1 MISKAAMTEEELSKY
16 YDAYGEFENLPFD
29 MEIMMYRLL
38 DTMTTRQIEDV
49 LDQIDAEGLQ
59 EREWKILE
67 RKHDRQFGGMYA
79 TEETEY

>member
-1 MISKAAMTEEELSKY
+1 MISTAAMTEKELRDY
-16 YDAYGEFENLPFD
+16 NDAYGEFENLPFD

-38 DTMTTRQIEDV
+38 DTMTTEQIEDV

-67 RKHDRQFGGMYA
+67 RKIDRQLGGMYA

>member
-1 MISKAAMTEEELSKY
+1 MISTAAMTEEELREY
-16 YDAYGEFENLPFD
+16 NDVYGEFEGLPFD
-29 MEIMMYRLL
+29 METMMYRLL
-38 DTMTTRQIEDV
+38 DSMTTKQIDDV
-49 LDQIDAEGLQ
+49 LDKIDAEGLQ

>member
-1 MISKAAMTEEELSKY
+1 MISTAAMTKEELREY
-16 YDAYGEFENLPFD
+16 NDVYGEFEGLPFD

-38 DTMTTRQIEDV
+38 DSMTTKQIDDV